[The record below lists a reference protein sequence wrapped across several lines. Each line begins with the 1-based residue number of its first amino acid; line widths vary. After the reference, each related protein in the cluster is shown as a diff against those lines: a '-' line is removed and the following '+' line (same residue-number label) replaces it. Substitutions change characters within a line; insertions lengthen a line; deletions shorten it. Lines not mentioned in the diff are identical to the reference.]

1 MIEIIVD
8 TYQAMDSNRIP
19 IVEYREL
26 VMAHNAN
33 LEYSDESE
41 EWFEFE
47 NDNGLTIM
55 SDTEWFDTF
64 VTLEMMKS

>member
-1 MIEIIVD
+1 MIEITVD

-47 NDNGLTIM
+47 NDDGLTIM
-55 SDTEWFDTF
+55 SDEEWFDTF
-64 VTLEMMKS
+64 VTLEMVE

>member
-1 MIEIIVD
+1 MIIVD

-19 IVEYREL
+19 IQDYREL

-41 EWFEFE
+41 TWFDVEAD
-47 NDNGLTIM
+47 DNLTVM
-55 SDTEWFDTF
+55 SDEEWFDTF
-64 VTLEMMKS
+64 FNFEMV